1 MIIQKNPPLDFT
13 NCYTHGQLKYD
24 IIKQIDPNGAKEIEK
39 YSLKDFIFIRPTYD
53 LNRNYFTSMEIR
65 LDKVEKEFQSRFDQ
79 PTIRYFYRDIDD
91 YKDYHNNTFDE
102 VKYWKQ

>member
-1 MIIQKNPPLDFT
+1 M
-13 NCYTHGQLKYD
+13 KYD
-24 IIKQIDPNGAKEIEK
+24 ILKQIDPNGANEREK
-39 YSLKDFIFIRPTYD
+39 YSLEDFIFIRPTYD

-102 VKYWKQ
+102 VKYRKQ

>member
-1 MIIQKNPPLDFT
+1 
-13 NCYTHGQLKYD
+13 
-24 IIKQIDPNGAKEIEK
+24 
-39 YSLKDFIFIRPTYD
+39 
-53 LNRNYFTSMEIR
+53 MEIR

-102 VKYWKQ
+102 VKYKKQ

>member
-1 MIIQKNPPLDFT
+1 M
-13 NCYTHGQLKYD
+13 KYD
-24 IIKQIDPNGAKEIEK
+24 IIRQIDPNGAKEIEK

-102 VKYWKQ
+102 VKY